1 MNRRRLLQTAGF
13 AAAATLAAP
22 ALVRAQKQTTLRFI
36 PQADLAFLDPHL
48 FGAWV
53 VRNHGTMVFDT
64 LYGLDRNFQP
74 APQMAE
80 GHTLE
85 ANGLVCRIKLRDGLL
100 WHDGTPVL
108 ARDCVASLN
117 RWATRN
123 SFGALLKAAT
133 EELSA
138 PDDRTIQ
145 YRLKRPFPRLID
157 ALAHVT
163 SPMCAMMPERLALT
177 DAFKPVPE
185 IVGSG
190 PFRYKADERVPGS
203 RNVYERF
210 DRYKPREGGE
220 GGWTS
225 GPKVAH
231 FDRVIWTTMPDPA
244 TASAALQAGEQDW
257 WEFVAAD
264 LQPMLSKRRDMKV
277 EVTDTLGAVT
287 LLRPN
292 HLQPPFNNPGIR
304 RAMLHA
310 IDQTTFMQAITP
322 SADMYHVPYGFFC
335 PKTAMATDAGLE
347 GLTGGKGIEAAKRM
361 VQEAGYNGEKT
372 VMIVPTD
379 YAWIKGLGDVAAD
392 TMQRIGL
399 NVDYVATDWG
409 TLLARREKKDATDKG
424 GWSCLPTGQ
433 AGVDHLGPAANTQ
446 IRASGTGPGSQP
458 GWPDS
463 PRLEALRNAWLDA
476 SDVTAQKQICHDIQA
491 QAMQDVPY
499 FPLGQYFQATAYRSD
514 ITGVQEGF
522 ATFWSVKRTA

>member
-1 MNRRRLLQTAGF
+1 MHRRSLLKGIGS
-13 AAAATLAAP
+13 AAAAMAAP
-22 ALVRAQKQTTLRFI
+22 ALVRAQAQTTLRFI
-36 PQADLAFLDPHL
+36 PQADLTFLDPHL
-48 FGAWV
+48 FGSWV
-53 VRNHGTMVFDT
+53 IRNHGTMVFDT

-80 GHTLE
+80 GHTVE
-85 ANGLVCRIKLRDGLL
+85 ADGLVWKIRLRPGLV

-117 RWATRN
+117 RWGTRN
-123 SFGALLKAAT
+123 SFGSLLKAAT

-157 ALAHVT
+157 VLAHVT
-163 SPMCAMMPERLALT
+163 APMCAMMPERLAMT
-177 DAFKPVPE
+177 DPFKPVPE
-185 IVGSG
+185 VIGSG
-190 PFRYKADERVPGS
+190 PFRFKADERMPGS

-210 DRYKPREGGE
+210 DRYKPSEARAN
-220 GGWTS
+220 GWTS
-225 GPKVAH
+225 GPKIAH
-231 FDRVIWTTMPDPA
+231 FDRVIWTTMPDPS
-244 TASAALQAGEQDW
+244 TAAAAMQAGEQDW

-264 LQPMLSKRRDMKV
+264 LQPMLAARRNLKV
-277 EVTDTLGAVT
+277 EVTDTLGVLA

-304 RAMLHA
+304 RAMLQA
-310 IDQTTFMQAITP
+310 VDQTNFMQAITP
-322 SADMYHVPYGFFC
+322 GAEMYNTPYGFFC
-335 PKTAMATDAGLE
+335 PKTPMASDAGLAP
-347 GLTGGKGIEAAKRM
+347 LTGKKDLAALKRM
-361 VQEAGYNGEKT
+361 VQEAGYNGEKA
-372 VMIVPTD
+372 VMLVPTD

-392 TMQRIGL
+392 TMQSIGL

-409 TLLARREKKDATDKG
+409 TMLARREKKDPLDKG

-446 IRASGTGPGSQP
+446 IRANGTGHGSQP
-458 GWPDS
+458 GWPES
-463 PRLEALRNAWLDA
+463 PKLEALRNAWLDA
-476 SDVTAQKQICHDIQA
+476 PDVPTQKQLCQEIQL

-514 ITGVQEGF
+514 IAGVQDGF
-522 ATFWSVKRTA
+522 ATFWNVKRNG

>member
-1 MNRRRLLQTAGF
+1 MNRRSLLKGIGS
-13 AAAATLAAP
+13 AAAAMTAP
-22 ALVRAQKQTTLRFI
+22 ALVRAQGLTTLRFI

-64 LYGLDRNFQP
+64 LYGIDRNFQP
-74 APQMAE
+74 VPQMAE
-80 GHTLE
+80 GHSVE
-85 ANGLVCRIKLRDGLL
+85 SDGLVWKIKLRDGLF
-100 WHDGTPVL
+100 WHDGSPVL

-117 RWATRN
+117 RWGTRN
-123 SFGALLKAAT
+123 SFGSLLKAAT

-145 YRLKRPFPRLID
+145 YRLKRPFPRLVD

-163 SPMCAMMPERLALT
+163 SPMCAMMPERLAMT
-177 DAFKPVPE
+177 DPFKPVAE

-190 PFRYKADERVPGS
+190 PFRFKADERVPGA

-210 DRYKPREGGE
+210 DRYKPAPGPAD
-220 GGWTS
+220 GWTS

-231 FDRVIWTTMPDPA
+231 FDRVVWTTMPDPS
-244 TASAALQAGEQDW
+244 TAAAAMQAGEQDW

-264 LQPMLSKRRDMKV
+264 LTPMMKTRRNLKV
-277 EVTDTLGAVT
+277 EVTDTLGVLT

-292 HLQPPFNNPGIR
+292 HLQPPFNNPAIR
-304 RAMLHA
+304 RAMLQA
-310 IDQTTFMQAITP
+310 VDQTNFMQAITP
-322 SADMYHVPYGFFC
+322 TADMYNTPYGFFC
-335 PKTAMATDAGLE
+335 PKTPMASDAGLAP
-347 GLTGGKGIEAAKRM
+347 LTGKKDLGAIKRM
-361 VQEAGYNGEKT
+361 VQEAGYNGEKV

-392 TMQRIGL
+392 TMQSIGL

-409 TLLARREKKDATDKG
+409 TLLARREKKDALDKG

-446 IRASGTGPGSQP
+446 IRANGTGPGSQP

-463 PRLEALRNAWLDA
+463 PKLEELRNAWLSA
-476 SDVTAQKQICHDIQA
+476 PDVPAQKKICQDIQV

-514 ITGVQEGF
+514 ITGVQDGF
-522 ATFWSVKRTA
+522 ATFWNVKRSA

>member
-1 MNRRRLLQTAGF
+1 MNRRDLLAGLGAASTAAF
-13 AAAATLAAP
+13 AP
-22 ALVRAQKQTTLRFI
+22 ALVRAQAQTTLRFI

-64 LYGLDRNFQP
+64 LYGIDRNFQP

-80 GHTLE
+80 GHTVE
-85 ANGLVCRIKLRDGLL
+85 GDGLVWKIKLREGLL

-123 SFGALLKAAT
+123 SFGSLLKAAT

-138 PDDRTIQ
+138 SDDQTIQ
-145 YRLKRPFPRLID
+145 YRLKRPFPRLLD

-163 SPMCAMMPERLALT
+163 SPMCAMMPERLAMT
-177 DAFKPVPE
+177 DPFKPVPE
-185 IVGSG
+185 VVGSG
-190 PFRYKADERVPGS
+190 PFRFKADERVPGA

-210 DRYKPREGGE
+210 DRYKPAGGPSA
-220 GGWTS
+220 GWTS
-225 GPKVAH
+225 GPKIAH
-231 FDRVIWTTMPDPA
+231 FNRVIWTTMPDPS
-244 TASAALQAGEQDW
+244 TAAAAMQAGEQDW

-264 LQPMLSKRRDMKV
+264 LQPMMKTRRNLKV
-277 EVTDTLGAVT
+277 EVTDSLGALA

-292 HLQPPFNNPGIR
+292 HVQPPFNNPGIR
-304 RAMLHA
+304 RAMLQA
-310 IDQTTFMQAITP
+310 IDQVNFMQAITP
-322 SADMYHVPYGFFC
+322 SADLYNTPYGFFC
-335 PKTAMATDAGLE
+335 PKTPMASDVGL
-347 GLTGGKGIEAAKRM
+347 GALTGKKDVAALKRM
-361 VQEAGYNGEKT
+361 VQEAGYNGEKA

-392 TMQRIGL
+392 TMQSIGL

-409 TLLARREKKDATDKG
+409 TLLARREKKDGLDKG

-446 IRASGTGPGSQP
+446 IRANGTGPGSQP

-463 PRLEALRNAWLDA
+463 PKLEALRNAWLDA
-476 SDVTAQKQICHDIQA
+476 PDVPTQKKICEDMQLQA
-491 QAMQDVPY
+491 LQDVPY
-499 FPLGQYFQATAYRSD
+499 FPLGQYFQATAYRND

-522 ATFWSVKRTA
+522 ATFWNVRRNA